1 MTPYNIMI
9 DPLPSTVSVDG
20 RDYAIASDFRT
31 SILFELM
38 MQDSGIDHE
47 SKVANA
53 LRLYYG
59 DEIPRDVDSAVL
71 EIVNFYSC
79 NRLDNLVKDAG
90 KKQANI
96 KRVYD
101 FDIDAPYIYAAFLRE
116 YRIDLQDVDYLH
128 WWKFQAMFF
137 ALPEDNE
144 ICKIM
149 QYRAVDLSKIKNK
162 EEKMRYAK
170 LQARYRLPDE
180 RTTEE
185 KQHAIGAFFGGMMNV
200 K

>member
-1 MTPYNIMI
+1 MREHNILI
-9 DPLPSTVSVDG
+9 DPLPLTVPVDG
-20 RDYAIASDFRT
+20 RDFKIVTDFRT

-47 SKVANA
+47 DKVMTA

-59 DEIPRDVDSAVL
+59 DDIPKDIDSAVL

-79 NRLDNLVKDAG
+79 GNINTLAG
-90 KKQANI
+90 EVTRKQEKS

-116 YRIDLQDVDYLH
+116 YGIDLQDVEYLH

-137 ALPEDNE
+137 ALAEDNE

-149 QYRAVDLSKIKNK
+149 QYRAVDLSKIKSRD
-162 EEKMRYAK
+162 EKMRYAK
-170 LQARYRLPDE
+170 LQARYRLPDG
-180 RTTEE
+180 RSTEE
-185 KQHAIGAFFGGMMNV
+185 KQYAVGAFFGGMIHE
-200 K
+200 

>member
-1 MTPYNIMI
+1 MREYNILI
-9 DPLPSTVSVDG
+9 DHLPSTVSVDG
-20 RDYAIASDFRT
+20 RDFRITTDFRT

-53 LRLYYG
+53 LRLYFG
-59 DEIPRDVDSAVL
+59 DDIPKDEDSAVL

-79 NRLDNLVKDAG
+79 GNINSLAG
-90 KKQANI
+90 ELGRKQEKI

-116 YRIDLQDVDYLH
+116 YGIDLQDVEYLH

-137 ALPEDNE
+137 ALAEDNE

-149 QYRAVDLSKIKNK
+149 QYRAVDLSKIKSRD
-162 EEKMRYAK
+162 EKMRYAK
-170 LQARYRLPDE
+170 LQAQYKLPDG
-180 RTTEE
+180 RSTEE
-185 KQHAIGAFFGGMMNV
+185 KQNAVGAFFGGMIHG
-200 K
+200 